1 MNKIRLVG
9 RLDIKGPNLIKGV
22 RFEGLRVMG
31 DPEKF
36 ALKYYEE
43 GIDEITYIDT
53 VASLY
58 GRNNLLEYVKKIG
71 KKVFIPLTVGGGIR
85 SIEDAELFL
94 NSGADKVA
102 LNTAALRSPK
112 IINQIAKRFGSQ
124 SVSIMIDAK
133 KKSENNWEAYTLQG
147 REKTDKDVI
156 EWVKEIVGQ
165 GAGEIILTSVD
176 KDGTL
181 KGFDTNLISR
191 VSEVCRVPLIAGG
204 GFGKLEDLKEVI
216 QISKKINISVG
227 TAIHKKIFTIKE
239 IKSFIKK
246 NGCEVRN

>member
-124 SVSIMIDAK
+124 SVRAQFQ
-133 KKSENNWEAYTLQG
+133 LQSL
-147 REKTDKDVI
+147 
-156 EWVKEIVGQ
+156 
-165 GAGEIILTSVD
+165 LTS
-176 KDGTL
+176 L
-181 KGFDTNLISR
+181 LITYLR
-191 VSEVCRVPLIAGG
+191 PLHANDV
-204 GFGKLEDLKEVI
+204 FR
-216 QISKKINISVG
+216 
-227 TAIHKKIFTIKE
+227 F
-239 IKSFIKK
+239 
-246 NGCEVRN
+246 